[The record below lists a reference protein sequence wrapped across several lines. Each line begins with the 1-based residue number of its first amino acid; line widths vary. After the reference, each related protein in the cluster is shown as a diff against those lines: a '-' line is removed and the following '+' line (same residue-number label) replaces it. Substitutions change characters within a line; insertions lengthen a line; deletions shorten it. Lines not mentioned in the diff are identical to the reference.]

1 MKVSRLGW
9 GVGSH
14 GAGQALLVTGHMVL
28 DRPWASLGHGLRT
41 QCARSP
47 PHPHALLGWGAA
59 REPGGALTEMDGGM
73 KPCVSSTGGL
83 DIWSDIILRF
93 SGGF

>member
-59 REPGGALTEMDGGM
+59 REPGGGH
-73 KPCVSSTGGL
+73 
-83 DIWSDIILRF
+83 
-93 SGGF
+93 